1 MNLYPQHQSISLSE
15 PLCTLS
21 TSLSSPVVLFLS
33 CPETR
38 YEADPLP
45 TCEDE
50 SGTLLSSQILIHA
63 TGHTAKRTYKIIGY
77 NNGNNN
83 YFTPPFGLRYDLA
96 SGQFIHRIS
105 NWQANTFTPEDWRHC
120 PFLSL
125 IRKCPI
131 PVGSDF
137 ACQVLLASVT
147 DPHSE
152 SLMSHFRLIVE
163 DPARS
168 EPLVSPSFRLP
179 TSLKFARTSISQRP
193 SDRKSSNYRR
203 KINGKEVHSFH
214 GYI

>member
-1 MNLYPQHQSISLSE
+1 MWEDDFLQH
-15 PLCTLS
+15 T
-21 TSLSSPVVLFLS
+21 
-33 CPETR
+33 ETFNQ
-38 YEADPLP
+38 YNF
-45 TCEDE
+45 CFV
-50 SGTLLSSQILIHA
+50 SFFGT
-63 TGHTAKRTYKIIGY
+63 
-77 NNGNNN
+77 
-83 YFTPPFGLRYDLA
+83 D
-96 SGQFIHRIS
+96 
-105 NWQANTFTPEDWRHC
+105 RHC

-179 TSLKFARTSISQRP
+179 TSLKFAKFGGLCFFESWQAVSPFYLLKQRQFLFVP
-193 SDRKSSNYRR
+193 LFN
-203 KINGKEVHSFH
+203 
-214 GYI
+214 